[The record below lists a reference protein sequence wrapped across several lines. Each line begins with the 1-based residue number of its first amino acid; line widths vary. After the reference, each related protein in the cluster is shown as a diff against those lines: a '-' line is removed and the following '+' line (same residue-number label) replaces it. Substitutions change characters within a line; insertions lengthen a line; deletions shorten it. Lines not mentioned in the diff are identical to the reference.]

1 MVPSDGSQSEVFRLL
16 GDPSTHGG
24 CPVRRIDTHAAAV
37 FLAGERAYKVKRAVR
52 FPFLD
57 YSSLEKRHAACLAE
71 LDVNRSFAP
80 QLYRRVVAITREP
93 NGRLALGGKGA
104 PVEWAVEMRRFDEDQ
119 TLDHLASTGMITG
132 ALAERLAL
140 MVAAMHGRAPSFD
153 ANTWFAAMAAF
164 LDQNAAAFR
173 SAPELF
179 PQDQAV
185 RLERSSRAAFERLQP
200 LLRAR
205 GERGFV
211 RRGHGDLHLG
221 NIVLLD
227 GEPVPF
233 DAIEFDP
240 VIAAGDVLY
249 DLAFLLMDLIER
261 GLDPAANVV
270 LNGYLVET
278 RDADHLDGLAALPLF
293 MSLRAAIRAKVTAAR
308 LPLAAGAE
316 RRTIADT
323 AKTYFA
329 LALRLIT
336 PPPPVLVAVGGLS
349 GTGKSSVAR
358 AIAPFVLPSPGA
370 VVIRSD
376 VERKLLFGVAPNRP
390 LPPQAYRADVS
401 ARVYEILV
409 EKAARVLAAGH
420 SAVTDAVYAKVEER
434 AAIAAVAAARQI
446 PFHGLFLVA
455 DLKTRLERIG
465 ARSGDAS
472 DADAR
477 VARQQEDYALGR
489 LDWQPIDARG
499 AIDAT
504 VSKARAALTR

>member
-1 MVPSDGSQSEVFRLL
+1 
-16 GDPSTHGG
+16 
-24 CPVRRIDTHAAAV
+24 
-37 FLAGERAYKVKRAVR
+37 
-52 FPFLD
+52 
-57 YSSLEKRHAACLAE
+57 
-71 LDVNRSFAP
+71 
-80 QLYRRVVAITREP
+80 
-93 NGRLALGGKGA
+93 
-104 PVEWAVEMRRFDEDQ
+104 
-119 TLDHLASTGMITG
+119 
-132 ALAERLAL
+132 
-140 MVAAMHGRAPSFD
+140 
-153 ANTWFAAMAAF
+153 
-164 LDQNAAAFR
+164 DQNAAAFR

-179 PQDQAV
+179 PPDQVAGLDRASHAV
-185 RLERSSRAAFERLQP
+185 FERLQS
-200 LLRAR
+200 LLLAR
-205 GERGFV
+205 GAPGFI

-227 GEPVPF
+227 GEPIPF

-240 VIAAGDVLY
+240 VVASGDVLY

-261 GLDPAANVV
+261 GLDQAANIV

-278 RDADHLDGLAALPLF
+278 RKPAHLDGLAALPLF

-308 LPLAAGAE
+308 LPHAAEAE
-316 RRTIADT
+316 RLTIADA

-329 LALRLIT
+329 LALRLIA
-336 PPPPVLVAVGGLS
+336 PPPPMLVAVGGLS

-409 EKAARVLAAGH
+409 GKAAQVLAAGH
-420 SAVTDAVYAKVEER
+420 SAVPDAVYARAEER
-434 AAIAAVAAARQI
+434 VAIAAVAAARKI

-455 DLKTRLERIG
+455 DLATRLGRIG

-472 DADAR
+472 DADVE
-477 VARQQEDYALGR
+477 VARQQEHYAL
-489 LDWQPIDARG
+489 
-499 AIDAT
+499 
-504 VSKARAALTR
+504 